1 MYKTVV
7 KSISKIIIVLEV
19 VLIFVNF
26 F

>member
-7 KSISKIIIVLEV
+7 KSVSEIIIVLEV
-19 VLIFVNF
+19 VVMFINF